1 MLQGKARI
9 AEYVSSL
16 VFRAE
21 PAEQDQYFQTLAV
34 HLGVTPDTLRATLSR
49 PSPHRAGRTAPAQ
62 DRGATPS
69 PFAKL
74 ERDPL
79 EDYCLAL
86 LLQQGDLQDL
96 AEELRPEYFRRLE
109 NREIF
114 NQWHRQQVGQ
124 PPDHQ
129 QGEGVEA
136 LKECVDA
143 ELADHLESL
152 VQKSLPPLDPQRK
165 RRAMQDA
172 VSRLEERYLR
182 ELKTEEGIRFAETP
196 PELADDS
203 DQLVLEVNRQLKA
216 NQGKRGSLVVENRRR
231 GQ

>member
-1 MLQGKARI
+1 MFPLI
-9 AEYVSSL
+9 ASVPD
-16 VFRAE
+16 
-21 PAEQDQYFQTLAV
+21 PAQQDHYFQALAE
-34 HLGVTPDTLRATLSR
+34 HLGVSQDTLRAAIGRPAPTSR
-49 PSPHRAGRTAPAQ
+49 SRRTQAQ
-62 DRGATPS
+62 ARGATPS

-86 LLQQGDLQDL
+86 LLQHGDLQEL
-96 AEELRPEYFRRLE
+96 AEDLRPEYFRRLE

-114 NQWHRQQVGQ
+114 NQWHRQWHRQWLGES
-124 PPDHQ
+124 PDHQ
-129 QGEGVEA
+129 QQGGVEA
-136 LKECVDA
+136 LKEFVDT
-143 ELADHLESL
+143 ELSDHLESL
-152 VQKSLPPLDPQRK
+152 VQKALPPLDPQRK

-203 DQLVLEVNRQLKA
+203 DQMALEVNRQLKA
-216 NQGKRGSLVVENRRR
+216 NQGKRGALATENRRR